1 VFLNK
6 IVLESY
12 IIQKHKMSVY
22 FSRILNLY
30 NIMTTEQDLIEMS
43 KHFRDEIK
51 KKNNKISSLQK
62 YICLI
67 YGLVRTMDESE
78 DVSFVQLIRDYS
90 SQALTE
96 LCGVEEFEEENE

>member
-1 VFLNK
+1 
-6 IVLESY
+6 
-12 IIQKHKMSVY
+12 MSVY

-51 KKNNKISSLQK
+51 KKNNKISQLQK

-96 LCGVEEFEEENE
+96 LCGVEEFEEDNE